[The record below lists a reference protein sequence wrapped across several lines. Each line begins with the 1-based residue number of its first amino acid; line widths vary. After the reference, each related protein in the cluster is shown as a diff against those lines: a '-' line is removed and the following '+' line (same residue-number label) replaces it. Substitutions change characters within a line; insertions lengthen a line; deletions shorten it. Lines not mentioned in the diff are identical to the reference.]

1 MVLYSLVAYL
11 NRQIGPFDIIKQTLK
26 SNSYDQKLKKKR
38 FSTFLSSRLQVHHLK
53 NTIVT
58 MKKTQIHCPLMFYIG
73 YSEGQVPISVH
84 SWRNISLL
92 FCMTCNI
99 STHQTAVK
107 RIGVSHMQI
116 TNFRPK
122 SGGKIWNSWT
132 GTSPSEYFLT
142 FKHFWGSYQW
152 SWIGKLSAC
161 SIQGPWQ
168 QTCIKRQEFEMLNVF
183 YPGWFQK
190 IMVSI
195 NLVL

>member
-1 MVLYSLVAYL
+1 MCKSGKKRLSLW
-11 NRQIGPFDIIKQTLK
+11 R
-26 SNSYDQKLKKKR
+26 KLKYVVLWC
-38 FSTFLSSRLQVHHLK
+38 SNLLH
-53 NTIVT
+53 
-58 MKKTQIHCPLMFYIG
+58 
-73 YSEGQVPISVH
+73 SEGQVPISVH

-168 QTCIKRQEFEMLNVF
+168 QTCIKRQEFGMLNVF

-190 IMVSI
+190 IMVSL